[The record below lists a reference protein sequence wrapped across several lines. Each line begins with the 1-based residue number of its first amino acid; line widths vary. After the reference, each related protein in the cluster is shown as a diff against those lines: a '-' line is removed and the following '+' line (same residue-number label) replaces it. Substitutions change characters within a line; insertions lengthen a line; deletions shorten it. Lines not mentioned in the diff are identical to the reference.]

1 MFRISLSYCLTAA
14 FASGLAP
21 AHARAQEITPQTTAP
36 VTEALIYVATNKGIN
51 LYDALS
57 TGKLTLISTTPYQT
71 SGLMI
76 GSNGKTFVTLG
87 TDYIHTYAV
96 ASNGAIG
103 KQLSQINTQ
112 LYTGSECG
120 TTNGAVY
127 DHSGQY
133 VYVELNGYYDPIT
146 GGCAALQ
153 TFKLNSTSG
162 LLTFLG
168 STQYDGD
175 GATPRT
181 PLPTLT
187 ASGMYG
193 FTTGQIKDACEK
205 ELNTFVRES
214 SGALMETNPTFK
226 PPIPTDG
233 GYYYPDNFTAGPS
246 NYVAVAM
253 GEEYDAPCGQQNP
266 TQVGSFTVGTDGALT
281 TTNTWLN
288 MPTPTINPTVY
299 NMSPSGSLLAIGSNI
314 ANSYFPD
321 HPAGLQVLHF
331 NGAKPPTAYSGN
343 LTTAPIDVIHWDT
356 ANHLY
361 ALSIST
367 GKLYIFTVTTT
378 SITPV
383 VGSPFSIPGANGLFV
398 VPK

>member
-36 VTEALIYVATNKGIN
+36 VTEALLYVATNKGIN

-153 TFKLNSTSG
+153 TFKLNSTRVCSPSSAARN
-162 LLTFLG
+162 T
-168 STQYDGD
+168 T
-175 GATPRT
+175 ATG
-181 PLPTLT
+181 PLPEPHCRLLRRAECTDL
-187 ASGMYG
+187 
-193 FTTGQIKDACEK
+193 
-205 ELNTFVRES
+205 
-214 SGALMETNPTFK
+214 
-226 PPIPTDG
+226 PP
-233 GYYYPDNFTAGPS
+233 AR
-246 NYVAVAM
+246 
-253 GEEYDAPCGQQNP
+253 
-266 TQVGSFTVGTDGALT
+266 LK
-281 TTNTWLN
+281 
-288 MPTPTINPTVY
+288 MPARKN
-299 NMSPSGSLLAIGSNI
+299 
-314 ANSYFPD
+314 
-321 HPAGLQVLHF
+321 
-331 NGAKPPTAYSGN
+331 
-343 LTTAPIDVIHWDT
+343 
-356 ANHLY
+356 
-361 ALSIST
+361 
-367 GKLYIFTVTTT
+367 
-378 SITPV
+378 
-383 VGSPFSIPGANGLFV
+383 
-398 VPK
+398 